1 MDKFRDHF
9 LGVPFVIITDNN
21 PVAHLQNAKL
31 GTTEMRWVAQ
41 LEPSNFEVLR
51 IGVLMPLVNIQSI
64 QLSIMMILH
73 KKSCIHLFLE
83 FSMTV

>member
-21 PVAHLQNAKL
+21 SLAHLQNAKL

-41 LEPSNFEVLR
+41 LVPFNFEVKFR
-51 IGVLMPLVNIQSI
+51 SGVKNMCADALSQYPEYPIVNHDYITQ
-64 QLSIMMILH
+64 
-73 KKSCIHLFLE
+73 
-83 FSMTV
+83 